1 MNYHFG
7 KVVKI
12 PITQL
17 KWGLSAYTDDANVSL
32 DKIDDYNTNFIPATY
47 YDKEAN
53 HATYTLPEITLET
66 VKSWAE
72 NILLP
77 FIVSERDNYL
87 EKLAGQ
93 VLSHSRNK
101 KSIKGVLEKNFK
113 PERLLAY
120 NELLNDV
127 QNIIQTEPVTVD
139 TLGPLFD
146 LFKST
151 VLDFSA
157 SYNARQARL
166 KSWVVQTVNTLT
178 TKGDSFSEDN
188 NRLLKI
194 LADDSTKKT
203 SLVHKLD
210 GIQDWLEG

>member
-12 PITQL
+12 PITKL
-17 KWGLSAYTDDANVSL
+17 KWELANYTNDANVSL
-32 DKIDDYNTNFIPATY
+32 DKIDDYNANFIPATY

-53 HATYTLPEITLET
+53 HATYALPEITLET
-66 VKSWAE
+66 VKDWAE

-77 FIVSERDNYL
+77 FIASERDSYL

-93 VLSHSRNK
+93 VLSHSQNK
-101 KSIKGVLEKNFK
+101 KSIKGVLEKSFK

-120 NELLNDV
+120 NELLNDI
-127 QNIIQTEPVTVD
+127 QSIIQAEPITTD
-139 TLGPLFD
+139 TLGSLFG

-203 SLVHKLD
+203 SLVHELD
-210 GIQDWLEG
+210 GIQDWLER